1 MHHCLFV
8 QIHLITCLIDNFFFF
23 FENTK
28 RNAIVNQNMRR
39 HGISTR
45 VETRIN
51 GGTSNEH
58 TKTWDDMA
66 LVLES
71 KPELMGALHSR
82 PYECPV
88 SVLTAIWNFTQQ
100 CRRSQNDL
108 WLNTA
113 WVGWHYSRTSWATG
127 IKEPPARRR
136 DTEVY
141 SYPATM
147 SHLRFR
153 KQQYGG
159 WWVGRWMEEGDA
171 SDNFR
176 MNTRMVDT
184 APLIIWL
191 V

>member
-8 QIHLITCLIDNFFFF
+8 RIHLITCLIDIFFF

-28 RNAIVNQNMRR
+28 RNAIV
-39 HGISTR
+39 
-45 VETRIN
+45 
-51 GGTSNEH
+51 NEH

-71 KPELMGALHSR
+71 KPELMGALHSH

-100 CRRSQNDL
+100 CRRSQNNL
-108 WLNTA
+108 WLNTV

-127 IKEPPARRR
+127 IKEPPVRRR

-147 SHLRFR
+147 SHLWFR

-159 WWVGRWMEEGDA
+159 WWVGRWMEEGNA
-171 SDNFR
+171 SKSGNLCAHWRFKMRDEHPRNGGAGGLR
-176 MNTRMVDT
+176 E
-184 APLIIWL
+184 
-191 V
+191 